1 MAAVNHVGL
10 KVNVENYWAKGMWP
24 TNSPDFS
31 PFENVRAI
39 LQEKADKNSIGFSKK
54 NLRILLQSIS
64 KCKHPIAAKP
74 LKASG
79 EAASVYI
86 YIYIFIYI

>member
-1 MAAVNHVGL
+1 MKDVGL

-39 LQEKADKNSIGFSKK
+39 LQEKADKAYLPATLYYRGCLENPERRMAL
-54 NLRILLQSIS
+54 NQ
-64 KCKHPIAAKP
+64 P
-74 LKASG
+74 
-79 EAASVYI
+79 
-86 YIYIFIYI
+86 

>member
-10 KVNVENYWAKGMWP
+10 KVNVEDYWAKGMWP

-54 NLRILLQSIS
+54 KFADSFAVNF
-64 KCKHPIAAKP
+64 
-74 LKASG
+74 
-79 EAASVYI
+79 EM
-86 YIYIFIYI
+86 